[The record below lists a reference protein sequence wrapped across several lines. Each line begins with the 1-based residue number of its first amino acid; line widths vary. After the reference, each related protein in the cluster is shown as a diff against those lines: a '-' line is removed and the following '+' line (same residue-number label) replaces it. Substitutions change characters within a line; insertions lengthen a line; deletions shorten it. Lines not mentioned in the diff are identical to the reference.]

1 MTQQVT
7 IKRLFSQRLR
17 EASRTSFL
25 ATVKTVNADDC
36 VCVVETEDGIS
47 YDEVLLRAVTGVD
60 KGILI
65 VPTVGSHV
73 MVSRIGG
80 SNELYV
86 SMFSEIDNVGILI
99 KDAEYTI
106 TDKGYRMNVGS
117 SGLKKS
123 LTDLIDA
130 ITKMTVTT
138 GVGPS
143 GTPIN
148 AADFI
153 KIKQD
158 LNNFLED

>member
-7 IKRLFSQRLR
+7 IKRLFSQRLQ

-25 ATVKTVNADDC
+25 AKVKEVNADDC
-36 VCVVETEDGIS
+36 VCVVETEDGIR

-60 KGILI
+60 KGILV
-65 VPTVGSHV
+65 VPTVGSYV

-99 KDAEYTI
+99 KDTEYTV
-106 TDKGYRMNVGS
+106 TDKGYKMNVGS

-123 LTDLIDA
+123 LVDLIDT

>member
-1 MTQQVT
+1 MTQQMT
-7 IKRLFSQRLR
+7 IKRLFSRRLQ
-17 EASRTSFL
+17 EASNTSFL
-25 ATVKTVNADDC
+25 AKVKKVNADDC
-36 VCVVETEDGIS
+36 VCVVETDAGIS

-60 KGILI
+60 KGILVI
-65 VPTVGSHV
+65 PKVDSQV

-86 SMFSEIDNVGILI
+86 SMFSEIDHVIIAI
-99 KDAEYTI
+99 KDAEYTMN
-106 TDKGYRMNVGS
+106 DKGYKMNVGT

-123 LTDLIDA
+123 LTDLINA

-148 AADFI
+148 AADFT
-153 KIKQD
+153 KIKED
-158 LNNFLED
+158 LNNYLC